1 MGKPSL
7 DEVLAM
13 YARGEITACTAA
25 DMLGIPLAKFYEL
38 WAESGMTLGPEWAKD
53 LMEELKRLSL
63 KKPFASPTCDWR
75 AYHNCE
81 RPRGQGG
88 FIEDIRR

>member
-25 DMLGIPLAKFYEL
+25 EMLGIPLAKFYEL
-38 WAESGMTLGPEWAKD
+38 WAESGMTLGPEWAED
-53 LMEELKRLSL
+53 LMDELRRLGL
-63 KKPFASPTCDWR
+63 KKPFA
-75 AYHNCE
+75 
-81 RPRGQGG
+81 RPSEVV
-88 FIEDIRR
+88 IEYAELEGEVSVAVA

>member
-1 MGKPSL
+1 VGKPSL

-25 DMLGIPLAKFYEL
+25 EMLGIPLAKFYEL
-38 WAESGMTLGPEWAKD
+38 WAESGMALGPEWAKD

-63 KKPFASPTCDWR
+63 KKPFA
-75 AYHNCE
+75 
-81 RPRGQGG
+81 RPSEVV
-88 FIEDIRR
+88 IEYAEFEGEVSVAVA

>member
-1 MGKPSL
+1 MVKPSL

-13 YARGEITACTAA
+13 YARGEITACMVA

-53 LMEELKRLSL
+53 LMEELKRISL
-63 KKPFASPTCDWR
+63 KKGGSERSPIT
-75 AYHNCE
+75 E
-81 RPRGQGG
+81 
-88 FIEDIRR
+88 ESLK